1 MRALLLT
8 AIALCTTTAFC
19 QQSAPDTDHDG
30 LNDALE
36 QRLLQ
41 QFLPAF
47 HIGLHDCSALPA
59 EFLPGVPTPTVESED
74 GTVYGQVFLTKS
86 STHEHP
92 VAEIHYYHLWRTD
105 CGAHGHPL
113 DTEHVATL
121 VHADSSDLDTAR
133 WQSNYWFAA
142 AHENTVC
149 DVSQIARASTLHAE
163 EHGAAVWIS
172 PGKHASYLN
181 ETLCRAGCGND
192 RCNDM
197 TPLHVT
203 HLINLGEQGA
213 PMNGSVFI
221 ASHQWPLEAKMSSS
235 NFPAEPLD
243 RLNRLPNTDI
253 AWYHSGR
260 HPAQGVIAISSH
272 TQQHIANAGTHTTTA
287 LDTAGANTDS
297 TISVAKENTGN
308 ALAKSYRKTT
318 HALGSAAR
326 HTGDALHVTEKK
338 TPPESKPE

>member
-1 MRALLLT
+1 MRALLL
-8 AIALCTTTAFC
+8 AALVLAGPMAA
-19 QQSAPDTDHDG
+19 QQTLDSDHDG
-30 LNDALE
+30 LDDALE

-41 QFLPAF
+41 QFLPEF
-47 HIGLHDCSALPA
+47 HIGRHDCSALPA
-59 EFLPGVPTPTVESED
+59 EFLPDVPTPVVENED
-74 GTVYGQVFLTKS
+74 GTVYGQVFLSKS
-86 STHEHP
+86 STGGSP

-121 VHADSSDLDTAR
+121 VHADSADLDTAHWR
-133 WQSNYWFAA
+133 SDYWFAA
-142 AHENTVC
+142 AHEDTVC

-163 EHGAAVWIS
+163 QHGAAVWIS

-192 RCNDM
+192 RCADM
-197 TPLHVT
+197 TALHVT

-221 ASHQWPLEAKMSSS
+221 ASRQWSLEAKMEAS
-235 NFPAEPLD
+235 NFPPEPLA
-243 RLNRLPNTDI
+243 RLNLLPGTDI
-253 AWYHSGR
+253 AWYNPGR
-260 HPAQGVIAISSH
+260 HPLQGVIAISSH
-272 TQQHIANAGTHTTTA
+272 TEHSIAGAGNQTSSA
-287 LDTAGANTDS
+287 LDTAGANTDAA
-297 TISVAKENTGN
+297 ISVAKDDTGN

-338 TPPESKPE
+338 AQPDSKPE

>member
-1 MRALLLT
+1 MRALLL
-8 AIALCTTTAFC
+8 AALIFAGPLAG
-19 QQSAPDTDHDG
+19 QQTLDSDHDG

-47 HIGLHDCSALPA
+47 HIGRHDCSALPA

-92 VAEIHYYHLWRTD
+92 IAEIHYYHLWRTD

-203 HLINLGEQGA
+203 RLINLGEQGA

-235 NFPAEPLD
+235 NFPAEPLG
-243 RLNRLPNTDI
+243 RLNRLPDTDI
-253 AWYHSGR
+253 A
-260 HPAQGVIAISSH
+260 
-272 TQQHIANAGTHTTTA
+272 
-287 LDTAGANTDS
+287 
-297 TISVAKENTGN
+297 
-308 ALAKSYRKTT
+308 
-318 HALGSAAR
+318 
-326 HTGDALHVTEKK
+326 
-338 TPPESKPE
+338 

>member
-1 MRALLLT
+1 MRALITIAVFLSLT
-8 AIALCTTTAFC
+8 AAFA
-19 QQSAPDTDHDG
+19 QQPLDTDRDG

-41 QFLPAF
+41 QFLPEF
-47 HIGLHDCSALPA
+47 HIGRHDCSALPA
-59 EFLPGVPTPTVESED
+59 EFLPDVPTPTVESED
-74 GTVYGQVFLTKS
+74 GTVYGQVFLSKS
-86 STHEHP
+86 STSEHP
-92 VAEIHYYHLWRTD
+92 IAEIHYYHLWRTD

-121 VHADSSDLDTAR
+121 VHAESADLDSAH
-133 WQSNYWFAA
+133 WQSDYWFAA

-149 DVSQIARASTLHAE
+149 DVSQIARASTLHAQQ
-163 EHGAAVWIS
+163 HGPAVWIS

-181 ETLCRAGCGND
+181 EELCRAGCGND
-192 RCNDM
+192 RCTDM
-197 TPLHVT
+197 TALHVT
-203 HLINLGEQGA
+203 RLINLGEQGA
-213 PMNGSVFI
+213 PMNGSAFI
-221 ASHQWPLEAKMSSS
+221 ASRQWPLEAKMETS
-235 NFPAEPLD
+235 NFPAEPLA
-243 RLNRLPNTDI
+243 RLNRLPETDI
-253 AWYHSGR
+253 AWYHAGR

-272 TQQHIANAGTHTTTA
+272 TEQHIANAGDHTSSA

-297 TISVAKENTGN
+297 AISLAQEKTGN